1 MNAEELKSLK
11 EELKREILE
20 EMNQKTFQKS
30 AWVLNDVRKKYIS
43 QEIGLIAKVCGVPE
57 NYKIWDTIRKLTTLI
72 MGKNRIDELEEN
84 EVEQAKQIATDLC
97 EYAIKVHRERKS
109 KSC

>member
-1 MNAEELKSLK
+1 MNAEELKALK
-11 EELKREILE
+11 EEVKREILE

-43 QEIGLIAKVCGVPE
+43 QNVGLITKAYGVPE
-57 NYKIWDTIRKLTTLI
+57 NYKIWDEIRKLVVMTL
-72 MGKNRIDELEEN
+72 GKNRVDELEEN

-97 EYAIKVHRERKS
+97 EYMLKAHRERES
-109 KSC
+109 KAC